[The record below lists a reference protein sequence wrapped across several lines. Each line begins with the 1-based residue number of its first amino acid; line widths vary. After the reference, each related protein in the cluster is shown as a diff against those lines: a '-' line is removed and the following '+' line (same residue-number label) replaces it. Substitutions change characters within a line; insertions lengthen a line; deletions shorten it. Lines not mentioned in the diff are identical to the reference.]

1 MSVLQFIIQEGCSA
15 VGKCFGLGDKQTEW
29 CQAALL
35 AVARV
40 VHQELLVLL
49 SMSLTGAITEVGKV
63 WGGRLR
69 PYFLLACN
77 PDYSLFN
84 CTDDLGNHLYI
95 SNVSVCQPENP
106 QNVLEA
112 RKSWPS
118 GHASSAFCGMVFA
131 MVSHCWY
138 RAAVGAHC
146 HLLHLPFPSPL
157 FPPLPLLPVGGI
169 PPSSPAEV
177 DCYSL
182 LSNPCLLLVGL
193 HCGSLSH
200 QRLLPPPGGR
210 DCGRHCWSCDLH
222 LRGELSACK
231 LNPRQSTDTS
241 HSPSVLQF
249 HVQGPRH

>member
-15 VGKCFGLGDKQTEW
+15 VGKCFGLGDKQTKW
-29 CQAALL
+29 WHAALL

-49 SMSLTGAITEVGKV
+49 SMSLNGVITEVGKV

-69 PYFLLACN
+69 PFFLLACN

-106 QNVLEA
+106 QDVLEA

-138 RAAVGAHC
+138 RAVVGAHC
-146 HLLHLPFPSPL
+146 HLPSSLLLFFSLLLLLSLPFQL
-157 FPPLPLLPVGGI
+157 VAYHLPLLRKSIAIRSYLILFFFLWAFIVALSRISDYFHHPEDVIAGGI
-169 PPSSPAEV
+169 
-177 DCYSL
+177 
-182 LSNPCLLLVGL
+182 VG
-193 HCGSLSH
+193 
-200 QRLLPPPGGR
+200 
-210 DCGRHCWSCDLH
+210 
-222 LRGELSACK
+222 AV
-231 LNPRQSTDTS
+231 TS
-241 HSPSVLQF
+241 IYVVSWPHAS
-249 HVQGPRH
+249 